1 LKVGIAAEGRA
12 WRKRQKAGKTA
23 ALLKAEERFV
33 TYDSAVKI
41 EIKSVILSLPPLTA
55 PPRLRQWN
63 KRQPDHLEVYEI
75 DTDFVV
81 RFKPISTT
89 SDAPLTAQ
97 RDHPLA

>member
-1 LKVGIAAEGRA
+1 MIVLQRSKLN
-12 WRKRQKAGKTA
+12 Q
-23 ALLKAEERFV
+23 L
-33 TYDSAVKI
+33 
-41 EIKSVILSLPPLTA
+41 ILSLPPLTA
-55 PPRLRQWN
+55 PARLYQWN